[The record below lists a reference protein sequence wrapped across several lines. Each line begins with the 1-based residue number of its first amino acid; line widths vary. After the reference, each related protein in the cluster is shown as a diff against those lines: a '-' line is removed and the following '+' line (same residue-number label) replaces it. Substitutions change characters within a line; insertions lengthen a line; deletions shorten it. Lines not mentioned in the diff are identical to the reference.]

1 MQQQEGLTYSII
13 PLFILQHKRFVVA
26 APFKA
31 WLLKLLP
38 YRQRNAYASAF
49 FFPFKH
55 MLEVGARKKRH
66 MNATFIHGNKNDKSI
81 FFSLRRMTNDCSKST
96 VVLIFP
102 ERSHFIHKSEVV
114 SLQNSSQSSKSIL

>member
-1 MQQQEGLTYSII
+1 MTSEVVGEEAGASSPDEDNCMQQQERVTYSLI

-81 FFSLRRMTNDCSKST
+81 FFFPSEND
-96 VVLIFP
+96 
-102 ERSHFIHKSEVV
+102 
-114 SLQNSSQSSKSIL
+114 